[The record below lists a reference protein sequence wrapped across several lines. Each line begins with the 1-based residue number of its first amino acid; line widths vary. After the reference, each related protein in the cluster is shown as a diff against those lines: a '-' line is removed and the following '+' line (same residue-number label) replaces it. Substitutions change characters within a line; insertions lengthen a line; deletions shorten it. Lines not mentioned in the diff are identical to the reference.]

1 MPVYCPSCGEPSH
14 HGSVVPGQ
22 AMVCPH
28 CTSRIA
34 APSSAE
40 TLPPADEATPRP
52 PDSQAGLARA
62 EGVPFGRYRL
72 VQEIGRGGMG
82 VVWKAW
88 DMQLGRVVALKQI
101 LVAGGMPVG
110 RGERFLRE
118 ARIAARLQHPGIVSV
133 LDVGEHDGRPY
144 YTAEFIDG
152 DRLEERIRPRVEIRQ
167 AVVWAKAI
175 AEALYYAHAQGIIHR
190 DVKPGNVLIDR
201 DGRTHVMDFGL
212 AKEVR
217 PEGTPGARLTAEGVL
232 MGTPQYMSPEQ
243 VGGKADRIGPAS
255 DQFALGVSLYEMIAG
270 RLPFEGDGQG
280 QLAGSQLDLL
290 NAICDREPARLADV
304 DADVRTIVM
313 KALEKDPAARYPTLA
328 DMAADLGRWLDGE
341 PITARRISGVRRV
354 VRRAMRHRATLF
366 PAIGVAIAALGV
378 GAWAWVDSRRHAED
392 ADTARAQRD
401 AATQSLKKAGLV
413 QEVLARWAR
422 LADAIEALDAA
433 AHDTTKLAEE
443 RRQAAEAVWP
453 RIEEFMRATPTDTEA
468 QATMRALA
476 GWARRLAG
484 HEAEGL
490 AWMRDARRIDPD
502 LPYGAVVEALVW
514 FTVWEEGLPLPSA
527 VIATAGIEFGP
538 APEEPADLVAARE
551 RAERLLIEASSAPV
565 WGEGLAREFHSAL
578 EAMKAMLGG
587 RYDEADD
594 ALTTLLAAAST
605 QAFETDVLLARGKV
619 RYLRKRFEDALADVD
634 RVRQARPGAADVRYV
649 LGTIRSALA
658 MRRARA
664 GGDPREMWREAV
676 REFDAGLAMAPDT
689 PEVRYQRG
697 IAWRSLGE
705 AEAARGGDP
714 SEAYR
719 KAIEDICRAIQADPE
734 DMEAANALGGCRIGV
749 AMALLARGNDPREDL
764 LAAIAEFDRILA
776 RDAEHVSALNNRGIA
791 RMRIAEV
798 ERIGGLDPR
807 GNCEK
812 GVEDLTR
819 ALRLSPGS
827 VPALVNR
834 GMLQR
839 MWGDADEDRGQD
851 GSGRF
856 ASSLSDFDEAVRID
870 PESAPTY
877 AARGSTWMS
886 RAEREAATGTDPTA
900 SFDHAIADFGEALS
914 RNPADAATRNNR
926 GNLLRA
932 RGDAEA
938 ARGDDPRAT
947 YGKAIADFDA
957 AIEANPRSA
966 KAYYN
971 RGVTRL
977 QMAAAQAKRGI
988 DPTVSYERA
997 IGDLG
1002 EALAIN
1008 PGLTQVYVARGNAL
1022 RGMAEL
1028 EAASG
1033 KDPLAT
1039 YDRAIADFGEAAK
1052 RNPSSAE
1059 AYDGRAVAQAH
1070 RGDAEK
1076 ERGEDPT
1083 STWEKAL
1090 EDYRRASGVNPRLWG
1105 SHANRGMLL
1114 ERMGRFAEAVESYEA
1129 ARAIVGDNVPEL
1141 AGWIE
1146 RARERAGPLR

>member
-1 MPVYCPSCGEPSH
+1 MPIYCPACGKPSH

-22 AMVCPH
+22 AMICPH

-40 TLPPADEATPRP
+40 TLPPADEATPQPRP
-52 PDSQAGLARA
+52 VEP

-72 VQEIGRGGMG
+72 VQELGRGGMG

-88 DMQLGRVVALKQI
+88 DMQIGRVVALKQI
-101 LVAGGMPVG
+101 LVAGGLPVG

-118 ARIAARLQHPGIVSV
+118 ARIAARLHHPGIVSV

-152 DRLEERIRPRVEIRQ
+152 ERLEERMRPRIEVRQ
-167 AVVWAKAI
+167 AVVWTKAI
-175 AEALYYAHAQGIIHR
+175 AEALHHAHAQGVIHR

-201 DGRTHVMDFGL
+201 QDRPHVMDFGL

-243 VGGKADRIGPAS
+243 AGGKADRIGPAS

-270 RLPFEGDGQG
+270 RLPFEGE
-280 QLAGSQLDLL
+280 SQLDLL
-290 NAICDREPARLADV
+290 NAICDKEPARLADA

-366 PAIGVAIAALGV
+366 PAIGVAVAALGV

-401 AATQSLKKAGLV
+401 SAHQTLKKAGLV

-422 LADAIEALDAA
+422 LSDSLATLDAA
-433 AHDTTKLAEE
+433 AHDTTKSAQE
-443 RRQAAEAVWP
+443 RRTAAEAVWP
-453 RIEEFMRATPTDTEA
+453 RIDEFMRATPPDAEA

-484 HEAEGL
+484 HDEEGL
-490 AWMRDARRIDPD
+490 QWMREARRIDPD
-502 LPYGAVVEALVW
+502 LPYGAVVEALAW
-514 FTVWEEGLPLPSA
+514 FTMWEEELPLPSA
-527 VIATAGIEFGP
+527 RIATGGIEFGP
-538 APEEPADLVAARE
+538 APAEPAGLIAARE
-551 RAERLLIEASSAPV
+551 RAEKLLAEAATAPV

-578 EAMKAMLGG
+578 DAMQAMLAG
-587 RYDEADD
+587 RYEEADQ
-594 ALTTLLAAAST
+594 ALATLLAAAST

-619 RYLRKRFEDALADVD
+619 RYLSKRFEDALADVD
-634 RVRQARPGAADVRYV
+634 RVRLARPGAADVRYV

-658 MRRARA
+658 MRRAKA

-676 REFDAGLAMAPDT
+676 REFDAGLAMAPDS

-697 IAWRSLGE
+697 IAWMSLGE
-705 AEAARGGDP
+705 AEAARGGNP
-714 SEAYR
+714 MEAYR
-719 KAIEDICRAIQADPE
+719 HAIDDVHRAV
-734 DMEAANALGGCRIGV
+734 EAAPDDLEAVNALGSCRIAVGI
-749 AMALLARGNDPREDL
+749 ALLARGEDPREDL
-764 LAAIAEFDRILA
+764 LAAIAEFDRILE
-776 RDAEHVSALNNRGIA
+776 RDAEHGAALNNRGIA

-807 GNCEK
+807 GTCER

-819 ALRLSPGS
+819 ALRIEPGS
-827 VPALVNR
+827 ASGLVNR
-834 GMLQR
+834 GTLLR
-839 MWGDADEDRGQD
+839 IWGDADEDRGQD
-851 GSGRF
+851 GSARF
-856 ASSLSDFDEAVRID
+856 ASSLSDFDEAIRLD
-870 PESAPTY
+870 PETPSSY
-877 AARGSTWMS
+877 ASRGSTWMS
-886 RAEREAATGTDPTA
+886 RAEREAGSGGDPTA
-900 SFDHAIADFGEALS
+900 SFEKAISDFGEAIS
-914 RNPADAATRNNR
+914 RNPSDVATRNNR

-938 ARGDDPRAT
+938 ARGADPRAT

-957 AIEANPRSA
+957 AIDANPRSA
-966 KAYYN
+966 SAHYN

-977 QMAAAQAKRGI
+977 RIAGAQAKRGV
-988 DPTVSYERA
+988 DRTETYERA
-997 IGDLG
+997 IADLG
-1002 EALAIN
+1002 EALDIN
-1008 PGLTQVYVARGNAL
+1008 PGLTPVYVARGNAL
-1022 RGMAEL
+1022 CGMAEI
-1028 EAASG
+1028 EAATG

-1039 YDRAIADFGEAAK
+1039 FDRAIADFGEAVK

-1059 AYDGRAVAQAH
+1059 AYDGRAVARAH

-1076 ERGEDPT
+1076 ERGGDPT
-1083 STWEKAL
+1083 ATWEKAL
-1090 EDYRRASGVNPRLWG
+1090 EDYRRASGVNARMWG
-1105 SHANRGMLL
+1105 THANRGMLL
-1114 ERMGRFAEAVESYEA
+1114 ERMGRFEEAVEAYEA

-1141 AGWIE
+1141 ADWIE
-1146 RARERAGPLR
+1146 RARARERARRGR